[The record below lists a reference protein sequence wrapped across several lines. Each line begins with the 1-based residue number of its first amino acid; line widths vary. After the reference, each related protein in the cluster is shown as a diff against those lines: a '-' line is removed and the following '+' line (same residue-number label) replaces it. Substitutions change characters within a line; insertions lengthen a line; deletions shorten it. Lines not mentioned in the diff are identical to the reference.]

1 MKDFEGVEI
10 VIGESVAVINTLID
24 ADLEQILNSLEFGTV
39 VAIDENTV
47 TVKIG
52 SDTKVINGLKVSKIN
67 ADETADDFIVRLANN
82 LEALQ
87 LVQESD
93 ILNLMLQEEN

>member
-1 MKDFEGVEI
+1 MKDFESVE
-10 VIGESVAVINTLID
+10 VSVGESVAIINTQID
-24 ADLEQILNSLEFGTV
+24 SDLEQILNSLEFGNV
-39 VAIDENTV
+39 VAINENTV

-52 SDTKVINGLKVSKIN
+52 TETKVVNSVKVSKIN
-67 ADETADDFIVRLANN
+67 ADETVDDFIVRLANN

-93 ILNLMLQEEN
+93 ILNSMLQGE

>member
-10 VIGESVAVINTLID
+10 AVGDSVAVINTLNENN
-24 ADLEQILNSLEFGTV
+24 LEQTLSSLEFGNV
-39 VAIDENTV
+39 VAIEENNV

-52 SDTKVINGLKVSKIN
+52 SENKTFNALKVSKVN
-67 ADETADDFIVRLANN
+67 EDETADDFIVRLANN

-87 LVQESD
+87 LMQESD
-93 ILNLMLQEEN
+93 ILNSMLQGE